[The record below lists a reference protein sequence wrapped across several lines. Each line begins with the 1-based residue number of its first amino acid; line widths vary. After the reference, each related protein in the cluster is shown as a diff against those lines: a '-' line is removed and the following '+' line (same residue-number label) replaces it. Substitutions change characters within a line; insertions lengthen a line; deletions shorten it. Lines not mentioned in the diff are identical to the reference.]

1 MKKFI
6 TLLLLILIS
15 FFGNSQTLNEETS
28 ALLDSLNKYK
38 FLNSSK
44 ALNYGLQA
52 LEIND
57 PGAISQ
63 DITDI
68 NVVIGEVLFYQNNF
82 AKSIEYYIAALNLH
96 NLLPVKDRRHKY
108 VNEPPWILVALG
120 NLYYKIER
128 FEIAEKKYLEAI
140 DNFNL
145 LEEEFSIDKTNGLST
160 SKTNIALIYS
170 TLGDVQKAES
180 QYKDVLELKKKNNN
194 VAFIIYQYMELMR
207 FYYKYNMT
215 EKGDDLYDLATSLY
229 KESIDIEKGDRLKEV
244 KIWYSYVLSVY
255 GSNLLKL
262 KKIKEA
268 LISLNESKKITVAQN
283 HNTHVFPDVD
293 LEIAK
298 CYYELQS
305 YNKAENVLL
314 KALNSNIVLLEPNN
328 SNPDKKKLEKL
339 IFLSKIY
346 NIQGKKTEII
356 KVKDSII
363 KNYQKQDDYDFNII
377 ENRLVLYEKEKEITK
392 NKLEKT
398 RLTYTTY
405 IGLLSFILIIIAFFS
420 RFKFQRERNSRLEL
434 EKNEVSLK
442 LESKNRE
449 LVSKANFILQRNE
462 YLKNIILKL
471 NKSEVN
477 EQSFRRVK
485 KEVSELIN
493 SEKSY
498 EEFDKIFTNVYPKF
512 YKILNDKHN
521 LSQTYLRLAAYIRMN
536 QSNNEIA
543 KICGVSIR
551 TVETQRYRLS
561 KLLNLDKNENLNS
574 YIHKINY
581 ANVNAANAVQGA
593 DLQATKLWGA
603 K

>member
-1 MKKFI
+1 MKKSILVFLFI
-6 TLLLLILIS
+6 LTS

-38 FLNSSK
+38 FLNSKK

-68 NVVIGEVLFYQNNF
+68 NLVIGEVLFYQNNY
-82 AKSIEYYIAALNLH
+82 AKSIEYYIAALNMH
-96 NLLPVKDRRHKY
+96 NLLPIKDRLHKY

-120 NLYYKIER
+120 NLYFKIER

-145 LEEEFSIDKTNGLST
+145 LEEKFTIDKINGLST

-170 TLGDVQKAES
+170 TKGDVQKAES
-180 QYKDVLELKKKNNN
+180 QYKDVIELRKKTGDEAG
-194 VAFIIYQYMELMR
+194 VIYQYMETMR

-229 KESIDIEKGDRLKEV
+229 KESIDVEKGNRLKEV

-262 KKIKEA
+262 KKIKKA
-268 LISLNESKKITVAQN
+268 LISLNESKKITVTQN
-283 HNTHVFPDVD
+283 HNTTVFPDVD

-328 SNPDKKKLEKL
+328 SNSDKKKLEKL

-356 KVKDSII
+356 KIKDSII
-363 KNYQKQDDYDFNII
+363 KNYQKQDDLDFNII
-377 ENRLVLYEKEKEITK
+377 ENRLVLYEKEQEINK

-405 IGLLSFILIIIAFFS
+405 IGLLSFIIIIIAFFA

-442 LESKNRE
+442 LESKNIE

-462 YLKNIILKL
+462 YLKNIISKL

-485 KEVSELIN
+485 KEVSELIS

-543 KICGVSIR
+543 KICGVSMR

-561 KLLNLDKNENLNS
+561 KLLELDKGENLNS
-574 YIHKINY
+574 FIQRIN
-581 ANVNAANAVQGA
+581 
-593 DLQATKLWGA
+593 
-603 K
+603 

>member
-1 MKKFI
+1 MKKII

-68 NVVIGEVLFYQNNF
+68 NVTIGEVLFYQNNF
-82 AKSIEYYIAALNLH
+82 AKSIEYYIAALNMH
-96 NLLPVKDRRHKY
+96 NLLPIKDRLHKY

-170 TLGDVQKAES
+170 TKGDVQKAES
-180 QYKDVLELKKKNNN
+180 QYKDVLELRKKNNN
-194 VAFIIYQYMELMR
+194 AAFIIYQYMELMR

-229 KESIDIEKGDRLKEV
+229 KESIDIEKGDRLKEI

-283 HNTHVFPDVD
+283 HNTTVFPDVD

-377 ENRLVLYEKEKEITK
+377 ENRLVLYEKEKEINK

-405 IGLLSFILIIIAFFS
+405 IGLLSFIIIIIAFFA

-462 YLKNIILKL
+462 YLKNIISKL

-485 KEVSELIN
+485 KEVSELIS

-561 KLLNLDKNENLNS
+561 KLLKLDKNENLNS
-574 YIHKINY
+574 YIHKIN
-581 ANVNAANAVQGA
+581 
-593 DLQATKLWGA
+593 
-603 K
+603 

>member
-1 MKKFI
+1 MKK
-6 TLLLLILIS
+6 LIILFLFTFIS
-15 FFGNSQTLNEETS
+15 FFGNSQTIKQQTS
-28 ALLDSLNKYK
+28 SLLDSINKYK
-38 FLNSSK
+38 FIDSK
-44 ALNYGLQA
+44 KSLDFGFSA
-52 LEIND
+52 LEIS
-57 PGAISQ
+57 GGIVS
-63 DITDI
+63 IETLEI
-68 NVVIGEVLFYQNNF
+68 NEGLGELLFYQNNF
-82 AKSIEYYIAALNLH
+82 AKSLDYYTAALNIY
-96 NLLPVKDRRHKY
+96 NLLPKNQRRHKY
-108 VNEPPWILVALG
+108 VIEPPWTLVALG

-145 LEEEFSIDKTNGLST
+145 LEEEFSIDKINGLST
-160 SKTNIALIYS
+160 SKTNIALIHS
-170 TLGDVQKAES
+170 TVGDVQKAES
-180 QYKDVLELKKKNNN
+180 QYKDVIELRKKAGYEAT
-194 VAFIIYQYMELMR
+194 VIYQYMEIMQ

-229 KESIDIEKGDRLKEV
+229 KKSIDIEKGDLLKEV

-262 KKIKEA
+262 KKINEA
-268 LISLNESKKITVAQN
+268 LISLNESKKITLTQN
-283 HNTHVFPDVD
+283 HNTTVFPDVD

-305 YNKAENVLL
+305 YNKAEN
-314 KALNSNIVLLEPNN
+314 ALLESLSSDNLISEPTAINFN
-328 SNPDKKKLEKL
+328 SDKRRLEKL
-339 IFLSKIY
+339 LFLSKIY
-346 NIQGKKTEII
+346 NIQGKETEVI
-356 KVKDSII
+356 KIKDSII
-363 KNYQKQDDYDFNII
+363 KTYQRQDNLDFNII
-377 ENRLVLYEKEKEITK
+377 ENRLVLYEKEKEINK

-420 RFKFQRERNSRLEL
+420 RFKYQRERNSRLEL

-462 YLKNIILKL
+462 YLKNIISKL

-493 SEKSY
+493 SERSY

-543 KICGVSIR
+543 KISGISIR

-561 KLLNLDKNENLNS
+561 KLLKIDKNQNLNS
-574 YIHKINY
+574 YIQRIN
-581 ANVNAANAVQGA
+581 
-593 DLQATKLWGA
+593 
-603 K
+603 

>member
-1 MKKFI
+1 MKKIILVF
-6 TLLLLILIS
+6 LFILIS
-15 FFGNSQTLNEETS
+15 FFGNSQALNEETS

-68 NVVIGEVLFYQNNF
+68 NLVIGEVLFYQNNF
-82 AKSIEYYIAALNLH
+82 AKSIEYYIAALNMH
-96 NLLPVKDRRHKY
+96 NLLPIKDRLHKY

-120 NLYYKIER
+120 NLYFKIER

-145 LEEEFSIDKTNGLST
+145 LEEEFSIDKINGLST
-160 SKTNIALIYS
+160 SKTNIAAIYS
-170 TLGDVQKAES
+170 TKGDVQKAES
-180 QYKDVLELKKKNNN
+180 QYKDVLELRKKNNN
-194 VAFIIYQYMELMR
+194 AAFTIYQYMEMMR

-229 KESIDIEKGDRLKEV
+229 KESIAIKKGDNLEEV
-244 KIWYSYVLSVY
+244 KIWYSYVLSAY

-283 HNTHVFPDVD
+283 HNTSVFPDVD

-328 SNPDKKKLEKL
+328 SNSDKKKLEKL

-363 KNYQKQDDYDFNII
+363 KNYQKQDDLDFNII
-377 ENRLVLYEKEKEITK
+377 ENRLVLYEKEKEINK

-405 IGLLSFILIIIAFFS
+405 IGLLSFIIIIIAFFA

-462 YLKNIILKL
+462 YLKNIISKL

-485 KEVSELIN
+485 KEVSELIS

-561 KLLNLDKNENLNS
+561 KLLKLDKNENLNS
-574 YIHKINY
+574 YIQRIN
-581 ANVNAANAVQGA
+581 
-593 DLQATKLWGA
+593 
-603 K
+603 

>member
-1 MKKFI
+1 M
-6 TLLLLILIS
+6 
-15 FFGNSQTLNEETS
+15 
-28 ALLDSLNKYK
+28 
-38 FLNSSK
+38 
-44 ALNYGLQA
+44 
-52 LEIND
+52 
-57 PGAISQ
+57 
-63 DITDI
+63 
-68 NVVIGEVLFYQNNF
+68 
-82 AKSIEYYIAALNLH
+82 H
-96 NLLPVKDRRHKY
+96 NLLPIKDRLHKY

-120 NLYYKIER
+120 NLYFKIER

-145 LEEEFSIDKTNGLST
+145 LEEEFSIDKINGLST
-160 SKTNIALIYS
+160 SKTNIAAIYS
-170 TLGDVQKAES
+170 TKGDVQKAES
-180 QYKDVLELKKKNNN
+180 QYKDVLELRKKNNN
-194 VAFIIYQYMELMR
+194 AAFTIYQYMEMMR

-229 KESIDIEKGDRLKEV
+229 KESIDVEKGDRLKEV

-268 LISLNESKKITVAQN
+268 LISLNESKKITLTQN
-283 HNTHVFPDVD
+283 HNTTVFPDVD

-328 SNPDKKKLEKL
+328 SNSDKKKLEKL

-363 KNYQKQDDYDFNII
+363 KNYQKQDDLDFNII
-377 ENRLVLYEKEKEITK
+377 ENRLVLYEKEKEINK

-405 IGLLSFILIIIAFFS
+405 IGLLSFIIIIIAFFA

-462 YLKNIILKL
+462 YLKNIISKL

-485 KEVSELIN
+485 KEVSELIS

-561 KLLNLDKNENLNS
+561 KLLKLDKNENLNS
-574 YIHKINY
+574 YIQRIN
-581 ANVNAANAVQGA
+581 
-593 DLQATKLWGA
+593 
-603 K
+603 

>member
-1 MKKFI
+1 MKKSILVFLFI
-6 TLLLLILIS
+6 LTS

-38 FLNSSK
+38 FLNSKK

-68 NVVIGEVLFYQNNF
+68 NLVIGEVLFYQNNY
-82 AKSIEYYIAALNLH
+82 AKSIEYYIAALNMH
-96 NLLPVKDRRHKY
+96 NLLPIKDRLHKY

-120 NLYYKIER
+120 NLYFKIER

-145 LEEEFSIDKTNGLST
+145 LEEKFTIDKINGLST

-170 TLGDVQKAES
+170 TKGDVQKAES
-180 QYKDVLELKKKNNN
+180 QYKDVLELRKKTGDEAG
-194 VAFIIYQYMELMR
+194 VIYQYMETMR

-229 KESIDIEKGDRLKEV
+229 KESIDVEKGNRLKEV

-262 KKIKEA
+262 KKIKKA
-268 LISLNESKKITVAQN
+268 LISLNESKKITVTQN
-283 HNTHVFPDVD
+283 HNTTVFPDVD

-314 KALNSNIVLLEPNN
+314 EALNSNIVLLEPNN
-328 SNPDKKKLEKL
+328 SNSDKKRLEKL
-339 IFLSKIY
+339 IFLSEIY
-346 NIQGKKTEII
+346 NIQDKKTEII
-356 KVKDSII
+356 KIKDSII
-363 KNYQKQDDYDFNII
+363 KNYQKQDDLDFNII
-377 ENRLVLYEKEKEITK
+377 ENRLVLYEKEQEINK

-405 IGLLSFILIIIAFFS
+405 IGLLSFIIIIIAFFS
-420 RFKFQRERNSRLEL
+420 RFKFQRERNSRLVL

-442 LESKNRE
+442 LESKNIE

-462 YLKNIILKL
+462 YLKNIISKL

-485 KEVSELIN
+485 KEVSELIS

-543 KICGVSIR
+543 KICGVSMR

-561 KLLNLDKNENLNS
+561 KLLELDKGENLNS
-574 YIHKINY
+574 FIQRIN
-581 ANVNAANAVQGA
+581 
-593 DLQATKLWGA
+593 
-603 K
+603 

>member
-1 MKKFI
+1 MKKIILVF
-6 TLLLLILIS
+6 LFILIS

-68 NVVIGEVLFYQNNF
+68 NLVIGEVLFYQNNF
-82 AKSIEYYIAALNLH
+82 AKSIEYYIAALNMH
-96 NLLPVKDRRHKY
+96 NLLPIKDRLHKY

-120 NLYYKIER
+120 NLYFKIER

-145 LEEEFSIDKTNGLST
+145 LEEEFSIDKINGLST
-160 SKTNIALIYS
+160 SKTNIAAIYS
-170 TLGDVQKAES
+170 TKGDVQKAES
-180 QYKDVLELKKKNNN
+180 QYKDVLELRKKNNN
-194 VAFIIYQYMELMR
+194 AAFTIYQYMEMMR

-229 KESIDIEKGDRLKEV
+229 KESLDIEKGDRLKEV

-268 LISLNESKKITVAQN
+268 LISLNESKKITLTQN
-283 HNTHVFPDVD
+283 HNTTVFPDVD

-328 SNPDKKKLEKL
+328 SNSDKKRLEKL

-356 KVKDSII
+356 KIKDSII
-363 KNYQKQDDYDFNII
+363 KNYQKQDDLDFNII
-377 ENRLVLYEKEKEITK
+377 ENRLVLYEKEKEINK

-405 IGLLSFILIIIAFFS
+405 IGLLSFIIIIIAFFA

-462 YLKNIILKL
+462 YLKNIISKL

-485 KEVSELIN
+485 KEVSELIS

-561 KLLNLDKNENLNS
+561 KLLTLDKSENLNS
-574 YIHKINY
+574 YIQRIN
-581 ANVNAANAVQGA
+581 
-593 DLQATKLWGA
+593 
-603 K
+603 

>member
-1 MKKFI
+1 MKKII

-68 NVVIGEVLFYQNNF
+68 NVAIGEVLFYQNNF
-82 AKSIEYYIAALNLH
+82 AKSIEYYIAALNMH
-96 NLLPVKDRRHKY
+96 NLLPIKDRLHKY

-170 TLGDVQKAES
+170 TKGDVQKAES
-180 QYKDVLELKKKNNN
+180 QYKDVLELRKKNNN
-194 VAFIIYQYMELMR
+194 AAFIIYQYMELMR

-283 HNTHVFPDVD
+283 HNTTVLPDVD

-377 ENRLVLYEKEKEITK
+377 ENRLVLYEKEKEINK

-405 IGLLSFILIIIAFFS
+405 IGLLSFIIIIIAFFS

-462 YLKNIILKL
+462 YLKNIISKL

-543 KICGVSIR
+543 KICGISIR

-561 KLLNLDKNENLNS
+561 KLLKLDKNENLNS
-574 YIHKINY
+574 YIHKIN
-581 ANVNAANAVQGA
+581 
-593 DLQATKLWGA
+593 
-603 K
+603 

>member
-1 MKKFI
+1 MKKII

-52 LEIND
+52 LEKND

-68 NVVIGEVLFYQNNF
+68 NVTIGEVLFYQNNF
-82 AKSIEYYIAALNLH
+82 AKSIEYYIAALNMH
-96 NLLPVKDRRHKY
+96 NLLPIKDRLHKY

-170 TLGDVQKAES
+170 TKGDVQKAES
-180 QYKDVLELKKKNNN
+180 QYKDVLELRKKNNN
-194 VAFIIYQYMELMR
+194 AAFIIYQYMELMR

-283 HNTHVFPDVD
+283 HNTTVFPDVD

-377 ENRLVLYEKEKEITK
+377 ENRLVLYEKEKEINK

-405 IGLLSFILIIIAFFS
+405 IGLLSFIIIIIAFFA

-462 YLKNIILKL
+462 YLKNIISKL

-485 KEVSELIN
+485 KEVSELIS

-561 KLLNLDKNENLNS
+561 KLLKLDKNENLNS
-574 YIHKINY
+574 YIHKIN
-581 ANVNAANAVQGA
+581 
-593 DLQATKLWGA
+593 
-603 K
+603 

>member
-1 MKKFI
+1 MKKSILVF
-6 TLLLLILIS
+6 LFILIS

-28 ALLDSLNKYK
+28 SLLDSLNKYK
-38 FLNSSK
+38 FLNSKK
-44 ALNYGLQA
+44 AFNYGLQA
-52 LEIND
+52 LEING

-68 NVVIGEVLFYQNNF
+68 NVVIGEVLFYQNNY
-82 AKSIEYYIAALNLH
+82 AKSIEYYIAALNMH
-96 NLLPVKDRRHKY
+96 NLLPIKDRLHKY

-120 NLYYKIER
+120 NLYFKIER
-128 FEIAEKKYLEAI
+128 FEIAEKKYLEAV

-145 LEEEFSIDKTNGLST
+145 LEEEFSIDKINGLST
-160 SKTNIALIYS
+160 SKTNIAAIYS
-170 TLGDVQKAES
+170 TKGDVQKAES
-180 QYKDVLELKKKNNN
+180 QYKDVLELRKKNNN
-194 VAFIIYQYMELMR
+194 AAFTIYQYMEMMR

-229 KESIDIEKGDRLKEV
+229 KESIDVEKGDRLKEV

-268 LISLNESKKITVAQN
+268 LISLNESKKITLTQN
-283 HNTHVFPDVD
+283 HNTTVFPDVD

-328 SNPDKKKLEKL
+328 SNSDKKRLEKL

-356 KVKDSII
+356 KIKDSII
-363 KNYQKQDDYDFNII
+363 KNYQKQDDLDFNII
-377 ENRLVLYEKEKEITK
+377 ENRLVLYEKEKEINK

-405 IGLLSFILIIIAFFS
+405 IGLLSFIIIIIAFFA

-462 YLKNIILKL
+462 YLKNIISKL

-485 KEVSELIN
+485 KEVSELIS

-561 KLLNLDKNENLNS
+561 KLLTLDKSENLNS
-574 YIHKINY
+574 YIQGIN
-581 ANVNAANAVQGA
+581 
-593 DLQATKLWGA
+593 
-603 K
+603 

>member
-1 MKKFI
+1 MKKIILVF
-6 TLLLLILIS
+6 LFILIS

-68 NVVIGEVLFYQNNF
+68 NLVIGEVLFYQNNF
-82 AKSIEYYIAALNLH
+82 AKSIEYYIAALNMH
-96 NLLPVKDRRHKY
+96 NLLPIKDRLHKY

-120 NLYYKIER
+120 NLYFKIER

-145 LEEEFSIDKTNGLST
+145 LEEKFSIDKINGLST
-160 SKTNIALIYS
+160 SKTNIAAIYS
-170 TLGDVQKAES
+170 TKGDVQKAES
-180 QYKDVLELKKKNNN
+180 QYKDVLELRKKNNN
-194 VAFIIYQYMELMR
+194 AAFTIYQYMEMMR

-229 KESIDIEKGDRLKEV
+229 KESIDVEKGDRLKEV

-268 LISLNESKKITVAQN
+268 LISLNESKKITLTQN
-283 HNTHVFPDVD
+283 HNTTVFPDVD

-328 SNPDKKKLEKL
+328 SNSDKKKLEKL

-363 KNYQKQDDYDFNII
+363 KNYQKQDDLDFNII
-377 ENRLVLYEKEKEITK
+377 ENRLVLYEKEKEINK

-405 IGLLSFILIIIAFFS
+405 IGLLSFIIIIIAFFA

-462 YLKNIILKL
+462 YLKNIISKL

-485 KEVSELIN
+485 KEVSELIS

-512 YKILNDKHN
+512 YKILNYKHN

-561 KLLNLDKNENLNS
+561 KLLKLDKNENLNS
-574 YIHKINY
+574 YIQRIN
-581 ANVNAANAVQGA
+581 
-593 DLQATKLWGA
+593 
-603 K
+603 

>member
-1 MKKFI
+1 MKKII

-15 FFGNSQTLNEETS
+15 FFGNSQTLSEETS
-28 ALLDSLNKYK
+28 VLLDSLNKYK
-38 FLNSSK
+38 FINYNK
-44 ALNYGLQA
+44 ALNYGLRA
-52 LEIND
+52 LDIND
-57 PGAISQ
+57 PKEIS
-63 DITDI
+63 INIFDI
-68 NVVIGEVLFYQNNF
+68 NAGLGEILFYQNNY
-82 AKSIEYYIAALNLH
+82 AKSIEYFLTALNMH
-96 NLLPVKDRRHKY
+96 NLLPVKDRRYKY

-120 NLYYKIER
+120 NLYYKIEK
-128 FEIAEKKYLEAI
+128 FEIAKEKYLEAI

-145 LEEEFSIDKTNGLST
+145 IEDEFLTVKINGLST

-170 TLGDVQKAES
+170 TLGDFQKAES
-180 QYKDVLELKKKNNN
+180 QYKDVIELRKKAGYEAT
-194 VAFIIYQYMELMR
+194 VIYQYMEIMQ

-215 EKGDDLYDLATSLY
+215 EKGDDLYDFATSLY
-229 KESIDIEKGDRLKEV
+229 KESIGIKKGDSLKEI

-255 GSNLLKL
+255 GSNLLRL
-262 KKIKEA
+262 KKIEEA
-268 LISLNESKKITVAQN
+268 LISLNESKKILVAQN
-283 HNTHVFPDVD
+283 YNTTVYPDVN

-305 YNKAENVLL
+305 YNKAEN
-314 KALNSNIVLLEPNN
+314 ALLESLSSDNLISEPKPINFN
-328 SNPDKKKLEKL
+328 SDKRRLEKL
-339 IFLSKIY
+339 LFLSKIY
-346 NIQGKKTEII
+346 TIQGKKTEII
-356 KVKDSII
+356 KIKDSII
-363 KNYQKQDDYDFNII
+363 KTYQRQDDLDFNII
-377 ENRLVLYEKEKEITK
+377 ENRLVLYEKEKEIIK

-398 RLTYTTY
+398 RLAYTTY
-405 IGLLSFILIIIAFFS
+405 IGLLIFIIIIIAFFS

-442 LESKNRE
+442 LESKNIE

-462 YLKNIILKL
+462 YLKNIISKL

-485 KEVSELIN
+485 KEVSELIS

-512 YKILNDKHN
+512 YTILNDKHN

-543 KICGVSIR
+543 KICGVSMR

-561 KLLNLDKNENLNS
+561 KLLELDKGENLNS
-574 YIHKINY
+574 YILRIN
-581 ANVNAANAVQGA
+581 
-593 DLQATKLWGA
+593 
-603 K
+603 

>member
-1 MKKFI
+1 MKKIILVF
-6 TLLLLILIS
+6 LFILIS

-68 NVVIGEVLFYQNNF
+68 NLVIGEVLFYQNNF
-82 AKSIEYYIAALNLH
+82 AKSIEYYIAALNMH
-96 NLLPVKDRRHKY
+96 NLLPIKDRLHKY

-120 NLYYKIER
+120 NLYFKIER

-145 LEEEFSIDKTNGLST
+145 LEEEFSIDKINGLST
-160 SKTNIALIYS
+160 SKTNIAAIYS
-170 TLGDVQKAES
+170 TKGDVQKAES
-180 QYKDVLELKKKNNN
+180 QYKDVLELRKKNNN
-194 VAFIIYQYMELMR
+194 AAFTIYQYMEMMR

-229 KESIDIEKGDRLKEV
+229 KESIDVEKGDRLKEV

-268 LISLNESKKITVAQN
+268 LISLNESKKITLTQN
-283 HNTHVFPDVD
+283 HNTTVFPDVD

-314 KALNSNIVLLEPNN
+314 KALNSNIMLLEPNN
-328 SNPDKKKLEKL
+328 SNSDKKKLEKL

-346 NIQGKKTEII
+346 NIQGKITEII

-363 KNYQKQDDYDFNII
+363 KNYQKQDDLDFNII
-377 ENRLVLYEKEKEITK
+377 ENRLVLYEKEKEINK

-405 IGLLSFILIIIAFFS
+405 IGLLSFIIIIIAFFA

-462 YLKNIILKL
+462 YLKNIISKL

-485 KEVSELIN
+485 KEVSELIS

-561 KLLNLDKNENLNS
+561 KLLKLDKNENLNS
-574 YIHKINY
+574 YIQRIN
-581 ANVNAANAVQGA
+581 
-593 DLQATKLWGA
+593 
-603 K
+603 

>member
-1 MKKFI
+1 MKKII

-63 DITDI
+63 DISDI
-68 NVVIGEVLFYQNNF
+68 NVTIGEVLFYQNNF
-82 AKSIEYYIAALNLH
+82 AKSIEYYIAALNMH
-96 NLLPVKDRRHKY
+96 NLLPIKDRLHKY

-170 TLGDVQKAES
+170 TKGDVQKAES
-180 QYKDVLELKKKNNN
+180 QYKDVLELRKKNNN
-194 VAFIIYQYMELMR
+194 AAFIIYQYMELMR

-283 HNTHVFPDVD
+283 HNTTVFPDVD

-377 ENRLVLYEKEKEITK
+377 ENRLVLYEKEKEINK

-405 IGLLSFILIIIAFFS
+405 IGLLSFIIIIIAFFA

-462 YLKNIILKL
+462 YLKNIISKL

-485 KEVSELIN
+485 KEVSELIS

-561 KLLNLDKNENLNS
+561 KLLKLDKNENLNS
-574 YIHKINY
+574 YIQRIN
-581 ANVNAANAVQGA
+581 
-593 DLQATKLWGA
+593 
-603 K
+603 

>member
-1 MKKFI
+1 MKKIILVF
-6 TLLLLILIS
+6 LFILIS

-68 NVVIGEVLFYQNNF
+68 NLVIGEVLFYQNNF
-82 AKSIEYYIAALNLH
+82 AKSIEYYIAALNMH
-96 NLLPVKDRRHKY
+96 NLLPIKDRLHKY

-120 NLYYKIER
+120 NLYFKIER

-145 LEEEFSIDKTNGLST
+145 FEEEFSIDKINGLST
-160 SKTNIALIYS
+160 SKTNIAAIYS
-170 TLGDVQKAES
+170 TKGDVQKAES
-180 QYKDVLELKKKNNN
+180 QYKDVLELRKKNNN
-194 VAFIIYQYMELMR
+194 AAFTIYQYMEMMR

-229 KESIDIEKGDRLKEV
+229 KESIDVEKGDRLKEV

-268 LISLNESKKITVAQN
+268 LISLNESKKITLTQN
-283 HNTHVFPDVD
+283 HNTTVFPDVD

-328 SNPDKKKLEKL
+328 SNSDKKKLEKL

-363 KNYQKQDDYDFNII
+363 KNYQKQDDLDFNII
-377 ENRLVLYEKEKEITK
+377 ENRLVLYEKEKEINK

-405 IGLLSFILIIIAFFS
+405 IGLLSFIIIIIAFFA

-462 YLKNIILKL
+462 YLKNIISKL

-485 KEVSELIN
+485 KEVSELIS

-561 KLLNLDKNENLNS
+561 KLLKLDKNENLNS
-574 YIHKINY
+574 YIQRIN
-581 ANVNAANAVQGA
+581 
-593 DLQATKLWGA
+593 
-603 K
+603 

>member
-1 MKKFI
+1 MKKII

-57 PGAISQ
+57 PGTISQ

-82 AKSIEYYIAALNLH
+82 AKSIEYYIAALNMH
-96 NLLPVKDRRHKY
+96 NLLPIKDRLHKY

-145 LEEEFSIDKTNGLST
+145 LEEGFSIDKTNGLST

-170 TLGDVQKAES
+170 TKGDVQKAES
-180 QYKDVLELKKKNNN
+180 QYKDVLELRKKNNN
-194 VAFIIYQYMELMR
+194 AAFIIYQYMELMR

-215 EKGDDLYDLATSLY
+215 EKGDDIYDLATSLY

-283 HNTHVFPDVD
+283 HNTTVFPDVD

-314 KALNSNIVLLEPNN
+314 KTLNSNIVLLEPNN
-328 SNPDKKKLEKL
+328 SNSDKKKLEKL

-377 ENRLVLYEKEKEITK
+377 ENRLVLYEKEKEINK

-405 IGLLSFILIIIAFFS
+405 IGLLSFIIIIIAFFA

-442 LESKNRE
+442 LESKNIE

-462 YLKNIILKL
+462 YLKNIISKL

-485 KEVSELIN
+485 KEVSELIS

-561 KLLNLDKNENLNS
+561 KLLKLDKNENLNS
-574 YIHKINY
+574 YIHRIN
-581 ANVNAANAVQGA
+581 
-593 DLQATKLWGA
+593 
-603 K
+603 

>member
-1 MKKFI
+1 MKKSILVF
-6 TLLLLILIS
+6 LFILIS

-28 ALLDSLNKYK
+28 SLLDSLNKYK
-38 FLNSSK
+38 FLNSKK

-52 LEIND
+52 LEING

-68 NVVIGEVLFYQNNF
+68 NVVIGEVLFYQNNY
-82 AKSIEYYIAALNLH
+82 AKSIEYYIAALNMH
-96 NLLPVKDRRHKY
+96 NLLPVKDRLHKY

-120 NLYYKIER
+120 NLYFKIER

-145 LEEEFSIDKTNGLST
+145 LEEEFSIDKINGLST
-160 SKTNIALIYS
+160 SKANIALIYS
-170 TLGDVQKAES
+170 TKGDFQKAES
-180 QYKDVLELKKKNNN
+180 QYKDVLELRKKNNN
-194 VAFIIYQYMELMR
+194 AAFTIYQYMEMMR

-229 KESIDIEKGDRLKEV
+229 KESIAIKKGDNLEEV
-244 KIWYSYVLSVY
+244 KIWYSYVLSAY

-283 HNTHVFPDVD
+283 HNTSVFPDVD

-328 SNPDKKKLEKL
+328 SNSDKKKLEKL

-363 KNYQKQDDYDFNII
+363 KNYQKQDDLDFNII
-377 ENRLVLYEKEKEITK
+377 ENRLVLYEKEKEINK

-405 IGLLSFILIIIAFFS
+405 IGLLSFIIIIIAFFA

-462 YLKNIILKL
+462 YLKNIISKL

-485 KEVSELIN
+485 KEVSELIS

-561 KLLNLDKNENLNS
+561 KLLKLDKNENLNS
-574 YIHKINY
+574 YIQRIN
-581 ANVNAANAVQGA
+581 
-593 DLQATKLWGA
+593 
-603 K
+603 

>member
-1 MKKFI
+1 MKKII

-68 NVVIGEVLFYQNNF
+68 NLVIGEVLFYQNNF
-82 AKSIEYYIAALNLH
+82 AKSIEYYIAALNMH
-96 NLLPVKDRRHKY
+96 NLLPIKDRLHKY

-120 NLYYKIER
+120 NLYFKIER

-145 LEEEFSIDKTNGLST
+145 LEEEFSIDKINGLST
-160 SKTNIALIYS
+160 SKTNIAAIYS
-170 TLGDVQKAES
+170 TKGDVQKAES
-180 QYKDVLELKKKNNN
+180 QYKDVLELRKKNNN
-194 VAFIIYQYMELMR
+194 AAFTIYQYMEMMR

-229 KESIDIEKGDRLKEV
+229 KESIDVEKGDRLKEV

-268 LISLNESKKITVAQN
+268 LISLNESKKITLTQN
-283 HNTHVFPDVD
+283 HNTTVFPDVD

-328 SNPDKKKLEKL
+328 SNSDKKKLEKL

-363 KNYQKQDDYDFNII
+363 KNYQKQDDLDFNII
-377 ENRLVLYEKEKEITK
+377 ENRLVLYEKEKEINK

-405 IGLLSFILIIIAFFS
+405 IGLLSFIIIIIAFFA

-462 YLKNIILKL
+462 YLKNIISKL

-485 KEVSELIN
+485 KEVSELIS

-561 KLLNLDKNENLNS
+561 KLLKLDKNENLNS
-574 YIHKINY
+574 YIQRIN
-581 ANVNAANAVQGA
+581 
-593 DLQATKLWGA
+593 
-603 K
+603 

>member
-1 MKKFI
+1 MKKSILVFLFI
-6 TLLLLILIS
+6 LTS

-38 FLNSSK
+38 FLNSKK

-68 NVVIGEVLFYQNNF
+68 NLVIGEVLFYQNNY
-82 AKSIEYYIAALNLH
+82 AKSIEYYIAALNMH
-96 NLLPVKDRRHKY
+96 NLLPIKDRLHKY

-120 NLYYKIER
+120 NLYFKIER

-145 LEEEFSIDKTNGLST
+145 LEEKFTIDKINGLST

-170 TLGDVQKAES
+170 TKGDVQKAES
-180 QYKDVLELKKKNNN
+180 QYKDVLELRKKTGDEAG
-194 VAFIIYQYMELMR
+194 VIYQYMETMR

-229 KESIDIEKGDRLKEV
+229 KESIDVEKGNRLKEV

-262 KKIKEA
+262 KKIKKA
-268 LISLNESKKITVAQN
+268 LISLNESKKITVTQN
-283 HNTHVFPDVD
+283 HNTTVFPDVD

-314 KALNSNIVLLEPNN
+314 EALNSNIVLLEPNN
-328 SNPDKKKLEKL
+328 SNSDKKRLEKL
-339 IFLSKIY
+339 IFLSEIY
-346 NIQGKKTEII
+346 NIQDKKTEII
-356 KVKDSII
+356 KIKDSII
-363 KNYQKQDDYDFNII
+363 KNYQKQDDLDFNII
-377 ENRLVLYEKEKEITK
+377 ENRLVLYEKEQEINK

-405 IGLLSFILIIIAFFS
+405 IGLLSFIIIIIAFFS

-442 LESKNRE
+442 LESKNIE

-462 YLKNIILKL
+462 YLKNIISKL

-485 KEVSELIN
+485 KEVSELIS

-543 KICGVSIR
+543 KICGVSLR

-561 KLLNLDKNENLNS
+561 KLLKLDKGENLNS
-574 YIHKINY
+574 FIQRIN
-581 ANVNAANAVQGA
+581 
-593 DLQATKLWGA
+593 
-603 K
+603 

>member
-1 MKKFI
+1 MKKII

-15 FFGNSQTLNEETS
+15 FFGNSQTLSEETS
-28 ALLDSLNKYK
+28 VLLDSLNKYK
-38 FLNSSK
+38 FINYNK
-44 ALNYGLQA
+44 ALNYGLRA
-52 LEIND
+52 LDIND
-57 PGAISQ
+57 PKEIS
-63 DITDI
+63 INIFDI
-68 NVVIGEVLFYQNNF
+68 NAGLGEILFYQNNY
-82 AKSIEYYIAALNLH
+82 AKSIEYYLTALNLH

-128 FEIAEKKYLEAI
+128 FEIAKEKYLEAI

-145 LEEEFSIDKTNGLST
+145 IEDELISYKINGLIT

-170 TLGDVQKAES
+170 TLGDFQKAES
-180 QYKDVLELKKKNNN
+180 QYKDVIELRKKAGYEAT
-194 VAFIIYQYMELMR
+194 VIYQYMEIMQ

-215 EKGDDLYDLATSLY
+215 EKGDDLYELATILY
-229 KESIDIEKGDRLKEV
+229 KESIEVKKGDSLEEI

-262 KKIKEA
+262 KKIKQA
-268 LISLNESKKITVAQN
+268 LVSLNESKKIIEDQNYNTTVY
-283 HNTHVFPDVD
+283 PDVN

-305 YNKAENVLL
+305 YNKAENALL
-314 KALNSNIVLLEPNN
+314 ESLNSNNLISEPKPINFN
-328 SNPDKKKLEKL
+328 SDKRKLEKL
-339 IFLSKIY
+339 LFLSKIY
-346 NIQGKKTEII
+346 TIQGKKTEII
-356 KVKDSII
+356 KIKDSII
-363 KNYQKQDDYDFNII
+363 KTYQRQDDLDFNII
-377 ENRLVLYEKEKEITK
+377 ENRLVLYEKEKEINK
-392 NKLEKT
+392 NKSEKT
-398 RLTYTTY
+398 RLVYTTY
-405 IGLLSFILIIIAFFS
+405 IALLSFIIIIIAFFS

-442 LESKNRE
+442 LESKNIE

-512 YKILNDKHN
+512 HKILNDKHN

-543 KICGVSIR
+543 KICGISIR

-561 KLLNLDKNENLNS
+561 KLLKLDKNENLNS
-574 YIHKINY
+574 YIHKIN
-581 ANVNAANAVQGA
+581 
-593 DLQATKLWGA
+593 
-603 K
+603 

>member
-1 MKKFI
+1 MKKSILVF
-6 TLLLLILIS
+6 LFILIS

-28 ALLDSLNKYK
+28 SLLDSLNKYK
-38 FLNSSK
+38 FLNSKK
-44 ALNYGLQA
+44 AYNYGLQA
-52 LEIND
+52 LEING
-57 PGAISQ
+57 PSAISQ

-68 NVVIGEVLFYQNNF
+68 NTVIGEVLFYQNNY
-82 AKSIEYYIAALNLH
+82 AESIEYYIAALNMH

-120 NLYYKIER
+120 NLYFKIER

-145 LEEEFSIDKTNGLST
+145 LEEEFSIDKINGLST
-160 SKTNIALIYS
+160 SKTNIAAIYS
-170 TLGDVQKAES
+170 TKGDVQKAES
-180 QYKDVLELKKKNNN
+180 QYKDVLELRKKNNN
-194 VAFIIYQYMELMR
+194 AAFTIYQYMEMMR

-229 KESIDIEKGDRLKEV
+229 KESIDVEKGDRLKEV

-283 HNTHVFPDVD
+283 HNTSVFPDVD

-328 SNPDKKKLEKL
+328 SNSDKKKLEKL

-363 KNYQKQDDYDFNII
+363 KNYQKQDDLDFNII
-377 ENRLVLYEKEKEITK
+377 ENRLVLYEKEKEINK

-405 IGLLSFILIIIAFFS
+405 IGLLSFIIIIIAFFA

-462 YLKNIILKL
+462 YLKNIISKL

-485 KEVSELIN
+485 KEVSELIS

-561 KLLNLDKNENLNS
+561 KLLKLDKNENLNS
-574 YIHKINY
+574 YIQRIN
-581 ANVNAANAVQGA
+581 
-593 DLQATKLWGA
+593 
-603 K
+603 

>member
-1 MKKFI
+1 MKKII

-63 DITDI
+63 EITDI
-68 NVVIGEVLFYQNNF
+68 NVTIGEVLFYQNNF
-82 AKSIEYYIAALNLH
+82 AKSIEYYIAALNMH
-96 NLLPVKDRRHKY
+96 NLLPIKDRLHKY

-170 TLGDVQKAES
+170 TKGDVQKAES
-180 QYKDVLELKKKNNN
+180 QYKDVLELRKKNNN
-194 VAFIIYQYMELMR
+194 AAFIIYQYMELMR
-207 FYYKYNMT
+207 FYYKHNMT

-283 HNTHVFPDVD
+283 HNTTVFPDVD

-339 IFLSKIY
+339 LFLSKIY

-377 ENRLVLYEKEKEITK
+377 ENRLVLYEKEKEINK

-405 IGLLSFILIIIAFFS
+405 IGLLSFIIIIIAFFA

-462 YLKNIILKL
+462 YLKNIISKL

-485 KEVSELIN
+485 KEVSELIS

-521 LSQTYLRLAAYIRMN
+521 LSQTYLRLAAYIRMR

-561 KLLNLDKNENLNS
+561 KLLKLEKNENLNS
-574 YIHKINY
+574 YIHKIN
-581 ANVNAANAVQGA
+581 
-593 DLQATKLWGA
+593 
-603 K
+603 

>member
-1 MKKFI
+1 MKKII

-68 NVVIGEVLFYQNNF
+68 NVTIGEVLFYQNNF
-82 AKSIEYYIAALNLH
+82 AKSIEYYIAALNMH
-96 NLLPVKDRRHKY
+96 NLLPIKDRLHKY

-170 TLGDVQKAES
+170 TKGDVQKAES
-180 QYKDVLELKKKNNN
+180 QLKDVLELRKKNNN
-194 VAFIIYQYMELMR
+194 AAFIIYQYMELMR

-268 LISLNESKKITVAQN
+268 LISLNESKKITIAQN
-283 HNTHVFPDVD
+283 HNTTVFPDVD

-377 ENRLVLYEKEKEITK
+377 ENRLVLYEKEKEINK

-405 IGLLSFILIIIAFFS
+405 IGLLSFIIIIIAFFA

-462 YLKNIILKL
+462 YLKNIISKL

-485 KEVSELIN
+485 KEVSELIS

-561 KLLNLDKNENLNS
+561 KLLKLDKNENLNS
-574 YIHKINY
+574 YIHKIN
-581 ANVNAANAVQGA
+581 
-593 DLQATKLWGA
+593 
-603 K
+603 

>member
-1 MKKFI
+1 MKK
-6 TLLLLILIS
+6 LIILFLFTLIS
-15 FFGNSQTLNEETS
+15 FFGNSQTLNEEAS
-28 ALLDSLNKYK
+28 ILLDSLNKYK
-38 FLNSSK
+38 FTNYNK

-57 PGAISQ
+57 PEEIS
-63 DITDI
+63 I
-68 NVVIGEVLFYQNNF
+68 NIFDVNAGLGEILFYQNNY
-82 AKSIEYYIAALNLH
+82 AKSIEYYLTALNLH
-96 NLLPVKDRRHKY
+96 NLLPIKDRRYKY

-128 FEIAEKKYLEAI
+128 FEIAKMKYLEAI

-145 LEEEFSIDKTNGLST
+145 IEDEFISSKINGLST
-160 SKTNIALIYS
+160 SKNNLALVYS
-170 TLGDVQKAES
+170 SLGDFQKAES
-180 QYKDVLELKKKNNN
+180 QYKEVLESRKKTGKKS
-194 VAFIIYQYMELMR
+194 VIIFQYMLMMQ
-207 FYYKYNMT
+207 FYYKFNMHET
-215 EKGDDLYDLATSLY
+215 GDDLYDLATSLY
-229 KESIDIEKGDRLKEV
+229 NELKYSNKGDSLEEI

-262 KKIKEA
+262 KKIKQA
-268 LISLNESKKITVAQN
+268 LISLNESKKIIVAQN
-283 HNTHVFPDVD
+283 HNTTVYPDVN

-305 YNKAENVLL
+305 YNKAEN
-314 KALNSNIVLLEPNN
+314 ALVESLSSDNLVSEPKPINFNS
-328 SNPDKKKLEKL
+328 DKRRLEKL
-339 IFLSKIY
+339 LFLSTIY
-346 NIQGKKTEII
+346 NVQGKKTEVI
-356 KVKDSII
+356 KIKDSII
-363 KNYQKQDDYDFNII
+363 KTYQRQDNLDFNII
-377 ENRLVLYEKEKEITK
+377 ENKLVLYEKEKEINQ

-420 RFKFQRERNSRLEL
+420 RFKYQRERNSRLEL

-462 YLKNIILKL
+462 YLKNIISKL

-493 SEKSY
+493 SQKSY

-521 LSQTYLRLAAYIRMN
+521 LSQTYLRLAAYIRMR

-561 KLLNLDKNENLNS
+561 KLLKLEKNENLNS
-574 YIHKINY
+574 YIQRIN
-581 ANVNAANAVQGA
+581 
-593 DLQATKLWGA
+593 
-603 K
+603 

>member
-15 FFGNSQTLNEETS
+15 FFSNSQTLSEETS
-28 ALLDSLNKYK
+28 VLLDSLNKYK
-38 FLNSSK
+38 FIDYKK
-44 ALNYGLQA
+44 ALNYGLRA
-52 LEIND
+52 LDIND
-57 PGAISQ
+57 PEEIS
-63 DITDI
+63 I
-68 NVVIGEVLFYQNNF
+68 NIFDVNAGLGEILFYQNNY
-82 AKSIEYYIAALNLH
+82 AKSIEYYLTALNLH

-128 FEIAEKKYLEAI
+128 FEIAKEKYLEAI

-145 LEEEFSIDKTNGLST
+145 IEDELISYKINGLST

-170 TLGDVQKAES
+170 TLGDFQKAES
-180 QYKDVLELKKKNNN
+180 QYKDVIELRKKAGYEAT
-194 VAFIIYQYMELMR
+194 VIYQYMEIMQ

-215 EKGDDLYDLATSLY
+215 EKGDDLYELATILY
-229 KESIDIEKGDRLKEV
+229 KESIEVKKGDSLEEI

-262 KKIKEA
+262 KKIKQA
-268 LISLNESKKITVAQN
+268 LVSLNESKKIIEDQNYNTTVY
-283 HNTHVFPDVD
+283 PDVN

-305 YNKAENVLL
+305 YNKAENALL
-314 KALNSNIVLLEPNN
+314 ESLNSNNLISEPKPINFN
-328 SNPDKKKLEKL
+328 SDKRKLEKL
-339 IFLSKIY
+339 LFLSKIY
-346 NIQGKKTEII
+346 TIQGKKTEII
-356 KVKDSII
+356 KIKDSII
-363 KNYQKQDDYDFNII
+363 KTYQRQDDLDFNII
-377 ENRLVLYEKEKEITK
+377 ENRLVLYEKEKEINK

-420 RFKFQRERNSRLEL
+420 RFKFQKERNSRLEL

-442 LESKNRE
+442 LESKNIE

-543 KICGVSIR
+543 KICGISIR

-561 KLLNLDKNENLNS
+561 KLLKLDKNENLNS
-574 YIHKINY
+574 YIHKIN
-581 ANVNAANAVQGA
+581 
-593 DLQATKLWGA
+593 
-603 K
+603 

>member
-1 MKKFI
+1 MKKII

-15 FFGNSQTLNEETS
+15 FFGNSQTLSEETS
-28 ALLDSLNKYK
+28 VLLDSLNKYK
-38 FLNSSK
+38 FINYNK
-44 ALNYGLQA
+44 ALNYGLRA
-52 LEIND
+52 LDIND
-57 PGAISQ
+57 PKEIS
-63 DITDI
+63 INIFDI
-68 NVVIGEVLFYQNNF
+68 NAGLGEILFYQNNY
-82 AKSIEYYIAALNLH
+82 AKSIEYFLTALNMH
-96 NLLPVKDRRHKY
+96 NLLPVKDRHYKY

-120 NLYYKIER
+120 NLYYKIEK
-128 FEIAEKKYLEAI
+128 FEIAKEKYLEAI

-145 LEEEFSIDKTNGLST
+145 IEDEFLTVKINGLST

-170 TLGDVQKAES
+170 TLGDFQKAES
-180 QYKDVLELKKKNNN
+180 QYKDVIELRKKAGYEAT
-194 VAFIIYQYMELMR
+194 VIYQYMEIMQ

-215 EKGDDLYDLATSLY
+215 EKGDDLYDFATSLY
-229 KESIDIEKGDRLKEV
+229 KESIGIKKGDSLKEI

-255 GSNLLKL
+255 GSNLLRL
-262 KKIKEA
+262 KKIEEA
-268 LISLNESKKITVAQN
+268 LISLNESKKILVAQN
-283 HNTHVFPDVD
+283 YNTTVYPDVN

-305 YNKAENVLL
+305 YNKAEN
-314 KALNSNIVLLEPNN
+314 ALLESLSSDNLISEPKPINFN
-328 SNPDKKKLEKL
+328 SDKRRLEKL
-339 IFLSKIY
+339 LFLSKIY
-346 NIQGKKTEII
+346 TIQGKKTEII
-356 KVKDSII
+356 KIKDSII
-363 KNYQKQDDYDFNII
+363 KTYQRQDDLDFNII
-377 ENRLVLYEKEKEITK
+377 ENRLVLYEKEKEIIK

-398 RLTYTTY
+398 RLAYTTY
-405 IGLLSFILIIIAFFS
+405 IGLLIFIIIIIAFFS

-442 LESKNRE
+442 LESKNIE

-462 YLKNIILKL
+462 YLKNIISKL

-485 KEVSELIN
+485 KEVSELIS

-543 KICGVSIR
+543 KICGVSMR

-561 KLLNLDKNENLNS
+561 KLLELDKGENLNS
-574 YIHKINY
+574 YILRIN
-581 ANVNAANAVQGA
+581 
-593 DLQATKLWGA
+593 
-603 K
+603 

>member
-1 MKKFI
+1 MKKSILVF
-6 TLLLLILIS
+6 LFILIS

-28 ALLDSLNKYK
+28 SLLDSLNKYK

-52 LEIND
+52 LEING

-68 NVVIGEVLFYQNNF
+68 NVVIGEVLFYQNNY
-82 AKSIEYYIAALNLH
+82 AKSIEYYIAALNMH
-96 NLLPVKDRRHKY
+96 NLLPVKDRLHKY

-120 NLYYKIER
+120 NLYFKIER

-145 LEEEFSIDKTNGLST
+145 LEEEFSIDKINGLST
-160 SKTNIALIYS
+160 SKTNIAVIYS
-170 TLGDVQKAES
+170 TKGDVQKAES
-180 QYKDVLELKKKNNN
+180 QYKEVLELRKK
-194 VAFIIYQYMELMR
+194 AGYEATIIYQYMEMMR

-229 KESIDIEKGDRLKEV
+229 KESIDVEKGDRLKEV

-268 LISLNESKKITVAQN
+268 LISLNESKKITVTQN
-283 HNTHVFPDVD
+283 HNTTVYPDVD

-328 SNPDKKKLEKL
+328 SNSDKKKLEKL

-363 KNYQKQDDYDFNII
+363 KNYQKQDDLDFNII
-377 ENRLVLYEKEKEITK
+377 ENRLVLYEKEKEINK

-405 IGLLSFILIIIAFFS
+405 IGLLSFIIIIIAFFA

-462 YLKNIILKL
+462 YLKNIISKL

-485 KEVSELIN
+485 KEVSELIS

-561 KLLNLDKNENLNS
+561 KLLELDKGENLNS
-574 YIHKINY
+574 FIQRIN
-581 ANVNAANAVQGA
+581 
-593 DLQATKLWGA
+593 
-603 K
+603 

>member
-1 MKKFI
+1 MKKIILVF
-6 TLLLLILIS
+6 LFILIS

-68 NVVIGEVLFYQNNF
+68 NLVIGEVLFYQNNY
-82 AKSIEYYIAALNLH
+82 AKSIEYYIAALNMH
-96 NLLPVKDRRHKY
+96 NLLPVKDRLHKY

-120 NLYYKIER
+120 NLYFKIER
-128 FEIAEKKYLEAI
+128 FEIAEKKYLEAV

-145 LEEEFSIDKTNGLST
+145 LEEEFSIDKINGLST
-160 SKTNIALIYS
+160 SKTNIAAIYS
-170 TLGDVQKAES
+170 TKGDVQKAES
-180 QYKDVLELKKKNNN
+180 QYKEVLELRKKNNN
-194 VAFIIYQYMELMR
+194 AAFTIYQYMEMMR

-215 EKGDDLYDLATSLY
+215 KNGDDLYDLATSLY
-229 KESIDIEKGDRLKEV
+229 KESLDIEKGDRLKEV

-268 LISLNESKKITVAQN
+268 LISLNESKKITLTQN
-283 HNTHVFPDVD
+283 HNTTVFPDVD

-314 KALNSNIVLLEPNN
+314 EALNSNIVLLEPNN
-328 SNPDKKKLEKL
+328 SNSDKKRLEKL

-363 KNYQKQDDYDFNII
+363 KNYQKQDDLDFNII
-377 ENRLVLYEKEKEITK
+377 ENRLVLYEKEKEINK

-405 IGLLSFILIIIAFFS
+405 IGLLSFIIIIIAFFA

-462 YLKNIILKL
+462 YLKNIISKL

-485 KEVSELIN
+485 KEVSELIS

-561 KLLNLDKNENLNS
+561 KLLTLDKSENLNS
-574 YIHKINY
+574 YIQRIN
-581 ANVNAANAVQGA
+581 
-593 DLQATKLWGA
+593 
-603 K
+603 

>member
-1 MKKFI
+1 MKKIILVF
-6 TLLLLILIS
+6 LFILIS

-68 NVVIGEVLFYQNNF
+68 NLVIGEVLFYQNNF
-82 AKSIEYYIAALNLH
+82 AKSIEYYIAALNMH
-96 NLLPVKDRRHKY
+96 NLLPIKDRLHKY

-120 NLYYKIER
+120 NLYFKIER
-128 FEIAEKKYLEAI
+128 FEIAEKKYLEAV

-145 LEEEFSIDKTNGLST
+145 LEEEFSIDKINGLST
-160 SKTNIALIYS
+160 SKTNIAAIYS
-170 TLGDVQKAES
+170 TKGDVQKAES
-180 QYKDVLELKKKNNN
+180 QYKEVLELRKKNNN
-194 VAFIIYQYMELMR
+194 AAFTIYQYMEMMR

-229 KESIDIEKGDRLKEV
+229 KESLDTEKGNRLKEV

-268 LISLNESKKITVAQN
+268 LISLNESKKITLTQN
-283 HNTHVFPDVD
+283 HNTTVFPDVD

-328 SNPDKKKLEKL
+328 SNSDKKKLEKL

-356 KVKDSII
+356 KIKDSII
-363 KNYQKQDDYDFNII
+363 KNYQKQDDLDFNII
-377 ENRLVLYEKEKEITK
+377 ENRLGLYEKEQEINK

-405 IGLLSFILIIIAFFS
+405 IGLLSFIIIIIAFFAG
-420 RFKFQRERNSRLEL
+420 FKFQRERNSRLEL

-462 YLKNIILKL
+462 YLKNIISKL

-485 KEVSELIN
+485 KEVSELIS

-561 KLLNLDKNENLNS
+561 KLLKLDKNENLNS
-574 YIHKINY
+574 YIQRIN
-581 ANVNAANAVQGA
+581 
-593 DLQATKLWGA
+593 
-603 K
+603 

>member
-1 MKKFI
+1 MKKII

-15 FFGNSQTLNEETS
+15 FFGNSQTLSEETS
-28 ALLDSLNKYK
+28 VLLDSLNKYK
-38 FLNSSK
+38 FINYNK
-44 ALNYGLQA
+44 ALNYGLRA
-52 LEIND
+52 LDIND
-57 PGAISQ
+57 PKEIS
-63 DITDI
+63 INIFDI
-68 NVVIGEVLFYQNNF
+68 NAGLGEILFYQNNY
-82 AKSIEYYIAALNLH
+82 AKSIEYFLTALNMH

-128 FEIAEKKYLEAI
+128 FEIAKEKYLEAI

-145 LEEEFSIDKTNGLST
+145 IEDEFLTVKINGLST

-170 TLGDVQKAES
+170 TLGDFQKAES
-180 QYKDVLELKKKNNN
+180 QYKDVIELRKKAGYEAT
-194 VAFIIYQYMELMR
+194 VIYQYMEIMQ

-215 EKGDDLYDLATSLY
+215 EKGDDLYELATILY
-229 KESIDIEKGDRLKEV
+229 KESIDVKKGNSLEEI
-244 KIWYSYVLSVY
+244 KIWYAYVLSVY

-262 KKIKEA
+262 KKIKQA
-268 LISLNESKKITVAQN
+268 LISLNESKKLVNAQN
-283 HNTHVFPDVD
+283 HNTTVYPDVN

-305 YNKAENVLL
+305 YNKAEN
-314 KALNSNIVLLEPNN
+314 ALLESLSSDNLISEPKPINFN
-328 SNPDKKKLEKL
+328 SDKRRLEKL
-339 IFLSKIY
+339 LFLSKIY
-346 NIQGKKTEII
+346 TIQGKKTEII
-356 KVKDSII
+356 KIKDSII
-363 KNYQKQDDYDFNII
+363 KTYQRQDDLDFNII
-377 ENRLVLYEKEKEITK
+377 ENRLVLYEKEKEINK

-405 IGLLSFILIIIAFFS
+405 IGLLIFIIIIIAFFS

-442 LESKNRE
+442 LESKNIE

-462 YLKNIILKL
+462 YLKNIISKL

-485 KEVSELIN
+485 KEVSELIG
-493 SEKSY
+493 SQKSY

-561 KLLNLDKNENLNS
+561 KLLKLEKNENLNS
-574 YIHKINY
+574 YIQRIN
-581 ANVNAANAVQGA
+581 
-593 DLQATKLWGA
+593 
-603 K
+603 

>member
-1 MKKFI
+1 MKKIILVF
-6 TLLLLILIS
+6 LFILIS

-68 NVVIGEVLFYQNNF
+68 NLVIGEVLFYQNNF
-82 AKSIEYYIAALNLH
+82 AKSIEYYIAALNMH
-96 NLLPVKDRRHKY
+96 NLLPIKDRLHKY

-120 NLYYKIER
+120 NLYFKIER

-145 LEEEFSIDKTNGLST
+145 LEEEFSIDKINGLST
-160 SKTNIALIYS
+160 SKTNIALVYS
-170 TLGDVQKAES
+170 TKGDVQKAES
-180 QYKDVLELKKKNNN
+180 QYKDVLELRKKNNN
-194 VAFIIYQYMELMR
+194 AAFTIYQYMEMMR

-229 KESIDIEKGDRLKEV
+229 KESLDIEKGDRLKEV

-268 LISLNESKKITVAQN
+268 LISLNESKKITLTQN
-283 HNTHVFPDVD
+283 HNTTVFPDVD

-328 SNPDKKKLEKL
+328 SNSDKKKLEKL

-363 KNYQKQDDYDFNII
+363 KNYQKQDDLDFNII
-377 ENRLVLYEKEKEITK
+377 ENRLVLYEKEKEINK

-405 IGLLSFILIIIAFFS
+405 IGLLSFIIIIIAFFA

-442 LESKNRE
+442 LESKNIE

-462 YLKNIILKL
+462 YLKNIISKL

-485 KEVSELIN
+485 KEVSELIS

-561 KLLNLDKNENLNS
+561 KLLKLDKNENLNS
-574 YIHKINY
+574 YIQRIN
-581 ANVNAANAVQGA
+581 
-593 DLQATKLWGA
+593 
-603 K
+603 

>member
-1 MKKFI
+1 MKKSILVF
-6 TLLLLILIS
+6 LFILIS
-15 FFGNSQTLNEETS
+15 FFGNSQTLNKETS

-68 NVVIGEVLFYQNNF
+68 NLVIGEVLFYQNNF
-82 AKSIEYYIAALNLH
+82 AKSIEYYIAALNMH
-96 NLLPVKDRRHKY
+96 NLLPIKDRLHKY

-120 NLYYKIER
+120 NLYFKIER

-145 LEEEFSIDKTNGLST
+145 LEEEFSIDKINGLST
-160 SKTNIALIYS
+160 SKTNIAAIYS
-170 TLGDVQKAES
+170 TKGDVQKAES
-180 QYKDVLELKKKNNN
+180 QYKDVLELRKKNNN
-194 VAFIIYQYMELMR
+194 AAFTIYQYMEMMR

-229 KESIDIEKGDRLKEV
+229 KESIDVEKGDRLKEV

-268 LISLNESKKITVAQN
+268 LISLNESKKITLTQN
-283 HNTHVFPDVD
+283 HNTTVFPDVD

-314 KALNSNIVLLEPNN
+314 EALNSNIVLLEPNN
-328 SNPDKKKLEKL
+328 SNSDKKRLEKL

-356 KVKDSII
+356 KIKDSII
-363 KNYQKQDDYDFNII
+363 KNYQKQDDLDFNII
-377 ENRLVLYEKEKEITK
+377 ENRLVLYEKEKEINK

-405 IGLLSFILIIIAFFS
+405 IGLLSFIIIIIAFFA

-462 YLKNIILKL
+462 YLKNIISKL

-485 KEVSELIN
+485 KEVSELIS

-498 EEFDKIFTNVYPKF
+498 EEFDKVFTNVYPKF

-561 KLLNLDKNENLNS
+561 KLLTLDKSENLNS
-574 YIHKINY
+574 YIQRIN
-581 ANVNAANAVQGA
+581 
-593 DLQATKLWGA
+593 
-603 K
+603 

>member
-1 MKKFI
+1 MKKIILVF
-6 TLLLLILIS
+6 LFILIS

-68 NVVIGEVLFYQNNF
+68 NLVIGEVLFYQNNF
-82 AKSIEYYIAALNLH
+82 AKSIEYYIAALNMH
-96 NLLPVKDRRHKY
+96 NLLPIKDRLHKY

-120 NLYYKIER
+120 NLYFKIER

-145 LEEEFSIDKTNGLST
+145 FEEEFSIDKINGLST
-160 SKTNIALIYS
+160 SKTNIAAIYS
-170 TLGDVQKAES
+170 TKGDVQKAES
-180 QYKDVLELKKKNNN
+180 QYKDVLELRKKNNN
-194 VAFIIYQYMELMR
+194 AAFTIYQYMEMMR

-229 KESIDIEKGDRLKEV
+229 KESIDVEKGDRLKEV

-268 LISLNESKKITVAQN
+268 LISLNESKKITLTQN
-283 HNTHVFPDVD
+283 HNTTVFPDVD

-328 SNPDKKKLEKL
+328 SNSDKKKLEKL

-363 KNYQKQDDYDFNII
+363 KNYQKQDDLDFNII
-377 ENRLVLYEKEKEITK
+377 ENRLVLYEKEKEINK

-405 IGLLSFILIIIAFFS
+405 IGLLSFIIIIIAFFA
-420 RFKFQRERNSRLEL
+420 RFKFQRERNYRLEL

-462 YLKNIILKL
+462 YLKNIISKL

-485 KEVSELIN
+485 KEVSELIS

-561 KLLNLDKNENLNS
+561 KLLKLDKNENLNS
-574 YIHKINY
+574 YIQRIN
-581 ANVNAANAVQGA
+581 
-593 DLQATKLWGA
+593 
-603 K
+603 

>member
-1 MKKFI
+1 MKKSILVF
-6 TLLLLILIS
+6 LFILIS

-68 NVVIGEVLFYQNNF
+68 NLVIGEVLFYQNNF
-82 AKSIEYYIAALNLH
+82 AKSIEYYIAALNMH
-96 NLLPVKDRRHKY
+96 NLLPIKDRLHKY

-120 NLYYKIER
+120 NLYFKIER

-145 LEEEFSIDKTNGLST
+145 LEEEFSIDKINGLST
-160 SKTNIALIYS
+160 SKTNIAAIYS
-170 TLGDVQKAES
+170 TKGDVQKAES
-180 QYKDVLELKKKNNN
+180 QYKDVLELRKKNNN
-194 VAFIIYQYMELMR
+194 AAFTIYQYMEMMR

-229 KESIDIEKGDRLKEV
+229 KESIDVEKGDRLKEV

-268 LISLNESKKITVAQN
+268 LISLNESKKITLTQN
-283 HNTHVFPDVD
+283 HNTTVFPDVD

-314 KALNSNIVLLEPNN
+314 EALNSNIVLLEPNN
-328 SNPDKKKLEKL
+328 SNSDKKRLEKL

-356 KVKDSII
+356 KIKDSII
-363 KNYQKQDDYDFNII
+363 KNYQKQDDLDFNII
-377 ENRLVLYEKEKEITK
+377 ENRLVLYEKEKEINK

-405 IGLLSFILIIIAFFS
+405 IGLLSFIIIIIAFFA

-462 YLKNIILKL
+462 YLKNIISKL

-485 KEVSELIN
+485 KEVSELIS

-561 KLLNLDKNENLNS
+561 KLLTLDKSENLNS
-574 YIHKINY
+574 YIQRIN
-581 ANVNAANAVQGA
+581 
-593 DLQATKLWGA
+593 
-603 K
+603 

>member
-1 MKKFI
+1 MKK
-6 TLLLLILIS
+6 LIILFLFTLIS

-28 ALLDSLNKYK
+28 VLLDSLNKYK
-38 FLNSSK
+38 FTNYNK

-57 PGAISQ
+57 PEEIS
-63 DITDI
+63 INIFDI
-68 NVVIGEVLFYQNNF
+68 NAGLGEILFYQNNY
-82 AKSIEYYIAALNLH
+82 AKSIEYYLTALNLH
-96 NLLPVKDRRHKY
+96 NLMPIKDRRYKY

-128 FEIAEKKYLEAI
+128 FEIAKMKYLEAI

-145 LEEEFSIDKTNGLST
+145 IEDEFISSKINGLST
-160 SKTNIALIYS
+160 SKNNLALVYS
-170 TLGDVQKAES
+170 SLGDFQKAES
-180 QYKDVLELKKKNNN
+180 QYKEVLESRKKTGKKS
-194 VAFIIYQYMELMR
+194 VIIFQYMMMMQ
-207 FYYKYNMT
+207 FYYKFNMHET
-215 EKGDDLYDLATSLY
+215 GDDLYDLATSLY
-229 KESIDIEKGDRLKEV
+229 NELKYSNKGDNLEEI

-262 KKIKEA
+262 KKIKQA
-268 LISLNESKKITVAQN
+268 LISLNESKKIIVAQN
-283 HNTHVFPDVD
+283 HNTTVYPDVN

-305 YNKAENVLL
+305 YNKAEN
-314 KALNSNIVLLEPNN
+314 ALVESLSSDNLVSEPKPINFNS
-328 SNPDKKKLEKL
+328 DKRRLEKL
-339 IFLSKIY
+339 LFLSTIY
-346 NIQGKKTEII
+346 NVQGKETEVI
-356 KVKDSII
+356 KIKDSII
-363 KNYQKQDDYDFNII
+363 KTYQRQDNLDFNII
-377 ENRLVLYEKEKEITK
+377 ENRLVLYEKEKEINK

-420 RFKFQRERNSRLEL
+420 RFKYQRERNSRLEL

-462 YLKNIILKL
+462 YLKNIISKL

-493 SEKSY
+493 SERSY

-543 KICGVSIR
+543 KISGISIR

-561 KLLNLDKNENLNS
+561 KLLKIDKNQNLNS
-574 YIHKINY
+574 YIQRIN
-581 ANVNAANAVQGA
+581 
-593 DLQATKLWGA
+593 
-603 K
+603 

>member
-1 MKKFI
+1 MKKIILVF
-6 TLLLLILIS
+6 LFILIS

-68 NVVIGEVLFYQNNF
+68 NLVIGEVLFYQNNF
-82 AKSIEYYIAALNLH
+82 AKSIEYYIAALNMH
-96 NLLPVKDRRHKY
+96 NLLPIKDRLHKY

-120 NLYYKIER
+120 NLYFKIER

-145 LEEEFSIDKTNGLST
+145 FEEEFSIDKINGLST
-160 SKTNIALIYS
+160 SKTNIAAIYS
-170 TLGDVQKAES
+170 TKGDVQKAES
-180 QYKDVLELKKKNNN
+180 QYKDVLELRKKNNN
-194 VAFIIYQYMELMR
+194 AAFTIYQYMEMMR

-229 KESIDIEKGDRLKEV
+229 IESIDVEKGDRLKEV

-268 LISLNESKKITVAQN
+268 LISLNESKKITLTQN
-283 HNTHVFPDVD
+283 HNTTVFPDVD

-314 KALNSNIVLLEPNN
+314 KALNSNIVLLKPNN
-328 SNPDKKKLEKL
+328 SNSDKKKLEKL

-363 KNYQKQDDYDFNII
+363 KNYQKQDDLDFNII
-377 ENRLVLYEKEKEITK
+377 ENRLVLYEKEKEINK

-405 IGLLSFILIIIAFFS
+405 IGLLSFIIIIIAFFA

-462 YLKNIILKL
+462 YLKNIISKL

-485 KEVSELIN
+485 KEVSELIS

-498 EEFDKIFTNVYPKF
+498 EEFEKIFTNVYPKF

-561 KLLNLDKNENLNS
+561 KLLKLDNNENLNS
-574 YIHKINY
+574 YIQRIN
-581 ANVNAANAVQGA
+581 
-593 DLQATKLWGA
+593 
-603 K
+603 

>member
-1 MKKFI
+1 MKKSILVFLFI
-6 TLLLLILIS
+6 LTS

-38 FLNSSK
+38 FLDSKK

-68 NVVIGEVLFYQNNF
+68 NLVIGEVLFYQNNY
-82 AKSIEYYIAALNLH
+82 AKSIEYYIAALNMH
-96 NLLPVKDRRHKY
+96 NLLPIKDRLHKY

-120 NLYYKIER
+120 NLYFKIER

-145 LEEEFSIDKTNGLST
+145 LEEEFSIDKINGLST
-160 SKTNIALIYS
+160 SKTNIAAIYS
-170 TLGDVQKAES
+170 TKGDVQKAES
-180 QYKDVLELKKKNNN
+180 QYKEVLELRIK
-194 VAFIIYQYMELMR
+194 AGYEATIIYQYMETMR

-229 KESIDIEKGDRLKEV
+229 KESIDVEKGNRLKEV

-262 KKIKEA
+262 KKIKKA
-268 LISLNESKKITVAQN
+268 LISLNESKKITVTQN
-283 HNTHVFPDVD
+283 HNTTVFPDVD

-328 SNPDKKKLEKL
+328 SNSDKKKLEKL

-356 KVKDSII
+356 KIKDSII
-363 KNYQKQDDYDFNII
+363 KNYQKQDDLDFNII
-377 ENRLVLYEKEKEITK
+377 ENRLVLYEKEQEINK

-405 IGLLSFILIIIAFFS
+405 IGLLSFIIIIIAFFA

-442 LESKNRE
+442 LESKNIE

-462 YLKNIILKL
+462 YLKNIISKL

-485 KEVSELIN
+485 KEVSELIS

-561 KLLNLDKNENLNS
+561 KLLTLDKSENLNS
-574 YIHKINY
+574 YIQRIN
-581 ANVNAANAVQGA
+581 
-593 DLQATKLWGA
+593 
-603 K
+603 

>member
-1 MKKFI
+1 MKKIILVF
-6 TLLLLILIS
+6 LFILIS

-68 NVVIGEVLFYQNNF
+68 NLVIGEVLFYQNNF
-82 AKSIEYYIAALNLH
+82 AKSIEYYIAALNMH
-96 NLLPVKDRRHKY
+96 NLLPIKDRLHKY

-120 NLYYKIER
+120 NLYFKIER

-145 LEEEFSIDKTNGLST
+145 FEEEFSIDKINGLST
-160 SKTNIALIYS
+160 SKTNIAAIYS
-170 TLGDVQKAES
+170 TKGDVQKAES
-180 QYKDVLELKKKNNN
+180 QYKEVLELRKKNNN
-194 VAFIIYQYMELMR
+194 AAFTIYQYMEMMR

-229 KESIDIEKGDRLKEV
+229 KESLDIEKGDRLKEV

-268 LISLNESKKITVAQN
+268 LISLNESKKITLTQN
-283 HNTHVFPDVD
+283 HNTTVFPDVD

-314 KALNSNIVLLEPNN
+314 EALNSNIVLLEPNN
-328 SNPDKKKLEKL
+328 SNSDKKRLEKL

-356 KVKDSII
+356 KIKDSII
-363 KNYQKQDDYDFNII
+363 KNYQKQDDLDFNII
-377 ENRLVLYEKEKEITK
+377 ENRLVLYEKEKEINK

-405 IGLLSFILIIIAFFS
+405 IGLLSFIIIIIAFFA

-462 YLKNIILKL
+462 YLKNIISKL

-485 KEVSELIN
+485 KEVSELIS

-498 EEFDKIFTNVYPKF
+498 EEFDKVFTNVYPKF

-561 KLLNLDKNENLNS
+561 KLLTLDKSENLNS
-574 YIHKINY
+574 YIQRIN
-581 ANVNAANAVQGA
+581 
-593 DLQATKLWGA
+593 
-603 K
+603 

>member
-1 MKKFI
+1 MKKII

-15 FFGNSQTLNEETS
+15 FFGNSQTLSEETS
-28 ALLDSLNKYK
+28 VLLDSLNKYK
-38 FLNSSK
+38 FINYNK
-44 ALNYGLQA
+44 ALNYGLRA
-52 LEIND
+52 LDIND
-57 PGAISQ
+57 PKEIS
-63 DITDI
+63 INIFDI
-68 NVVIGEVLFYQNNF
+68 NAGIGEILFYQNNY
-82 AKSIEYYIAALNLH
+82 AKSIEYFLTALNMH
-96 NLLPVKDRRHKY
+96 NLLPVKDRRYKY

-120 NLYYKIER
+120 NLYYKIEK
-128 FEIAEKKYLEAI
+128 FEIAKEKYLEAI

-145 LEEEFSIDKTNGLST
+145 IEDEFLTVKINGLST

-170 TLGDVQKAES
+170 TLGDFQKAES
-180 QYKDVLELKKKNNN
+180 QYKDVIELRKKAGYEAT
-194 VAFIIYQYMELMR
+194 VIYQYMEIMQ

-215 EKGDDLYDLATSLY
+215 EKGDDLYDFATSLY
-229 KESIDIEKGDRLKEV
+229 KESIGIKKGDSLKEI

-255 GSNLLKL
+255 GSNLLRL
-262 KKIKEA
+262 KKIEEA
-268 LISLNESKKITVAQN
+268 LISLNESKKILVAQN
-283 HNTHVFPDVD
+283 YNTTVYPDVN

-305 YNKAENVLL
+305 YNKAEN
-314 KALNSNIVLLEPNN
+314 ALLESLSSDNLISEPKPINFN
-328 SNPDKKKLEKL
+328 SDKRRLEKL
-339 IFLSKIY
+339 LFLSKIY
-346 NIQGKKTEII
+346 TIQGKKTEII
-356 KVKDSII
+356 KIKDSII
-363 KNYQKQDDYDFNII
+363 KTYQRQDDLDFNII
-377 ENRLVLYEKEKEITK
+377 ENRLVLYEKEKEIIK

-398 RLTYTTY
+398 RLAYTTY
-405 IGLLSFILIIIAFFS
+405 IGLLIFIIIIIAFFS

-442 LESKNRE
+442 LESKNIE

-462 YLKNIILKL
+462 YLKNIISKL

-485 KEVSELIN
+485 KEVSELIS

-543 KICGVSIR
+543 KICGVSMR

-561 KLLNLDKNENLNS
+561 KLIELDKGENLNS
-574 YIHKINY
+574 YILRIN
-581 ANVNAANAVQGA
+581 
-593 DLQATKLWGA
+593 
-603 K
+603 